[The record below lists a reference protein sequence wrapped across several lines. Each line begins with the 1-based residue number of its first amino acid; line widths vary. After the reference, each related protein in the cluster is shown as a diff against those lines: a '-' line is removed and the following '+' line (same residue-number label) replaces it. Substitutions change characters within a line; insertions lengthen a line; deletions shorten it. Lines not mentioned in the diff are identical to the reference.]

1 LIEDEVDNMCIDNI
15 CNTLYI
21 SHQTADLAHLK
32 QIYVY
37 IWQAIHYSDVSDY
50 SIQVVDKVKELIL
63 RFFNERK
70 ITYPTHLKEFVT
82 RRLQTWIN
90 NAYLAKE
97 YIEEG
102 VYYQS
107 RK

>member
-1 LIEDEVDNMCIDNI
+1 MIVKIKKEILVD
-15 CNTLYI
+15 Y
-21 SHQTADLAHLK
+21 S
-32 QIYVY
+32 
-37 IWQAIHYSDVSDY
+37 SDVSDY

-90 NAYLAKE
+90 NAYLAK
-97 YIEEG
+97 
-102 VYYQS
+102 
-107 RK
+107 